1 MAHNVRVTGP
11 NSSATEPEEGRPAPV
26 ITVRGEIDRSNV
38 AELTALATSATKG
51 TGSSVILDVAGVT
64 FIDGGVLGLI
74 YDLVETRRREEWV
87 GILSPSSAVSRLLEI
102 SGLIEE
108 RALRVLDRTDEG
120 FAVIKKRCA

>member
-1 MAHNVRVTGP
+1 
-11 NSSATEPEEGRPAPV
+11 V